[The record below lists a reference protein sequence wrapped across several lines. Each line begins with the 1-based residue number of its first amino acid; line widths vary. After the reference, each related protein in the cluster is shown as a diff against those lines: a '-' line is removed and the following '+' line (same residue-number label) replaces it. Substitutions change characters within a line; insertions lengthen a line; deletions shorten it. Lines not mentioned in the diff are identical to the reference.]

1 MDANVLLSAAR
12 GIGIL
17 ALLLLVGQWW
27 LLRIRD
33 RQAHKKHVRARM
45 ESKLADVQTEAQAIK
60 LVGSRFGQW
69 QLKAGLNLDKSDVLL
84 LMAGVI
90 AVSLLV
96 GLLFDLFFA
105 ALVPVMAG
113 GLAISYWYLS
123 YQRRRRAVFEGLPD
137 VIDDVVRGV
146 DAGRSLEQALV
157 DSFNNSDPVFAPLSF
172 RLRSAVEDGRDYTG
186 LMDDFATLYNVL
198 SLVFVAVARRT
209 SSRFGSSIRPV
220 LKKVSQALRSQ
231 QEMRREFIAA
241 TAEIRFT
248 AVAFAML
255 PVGIGVALIAMN
267 EGFRHVL
274 LETDAGH
281 KLLAVSITLIAV
293 GALIIF
299 RMVQGVGRG

>member
-1 MDANVLLSAAR
+1 MLFRSRLC
-12 GIGIL
+12 
-17 ALLLLVGQWW
+17 
-27 LLRIRD
+27 
-33 RQAHKKHVRARM
+33 QAHKKHVRARM

-113 GLAISYWYLS
+113 GLAISYWYLR

-157 DSFNNSDPVFAPLSF
+157 DSFNDSDPVFAPLSF
-172 RLRSAVEDGRDYTG
+172 RLRSAVEAGRDYTG
-186 LMDDFATLYNVL
+186 LMDDFATLYNVS
-198 SLVFVAVARRT
+198 SLVFVAVALRT

-231 QEMRREFIAA
+231 QRSEEHTSELQSPR
-241 TAEIRFT
+241 
-248 AVAFAML
+248 
-255 PVGIGVALIAMN
+255 
-267 EGFRHVL
+267 
-274 LETDAGH
+274 
-281 KLLAVSITLIAV
+281 
-293 GALIIF
+293 
-299 RMVQGVGRG
+299 

>member
-1 MDANVLLSAAR
+1 
-12 GIGIL
+12 
-17 ALLLLVGQWW
+17 
-27 LLRIRD
+27 
-33 RQAHKKHVRARM
+33 
-45 ESKLADVQTEAQAIK
+45 
-60 LVGSRFGQW
+60 
-69 QLKAGLNLDKSDVLL
+69 
-84 LMAGVI
+84 
-90 AVSLLV
+90 
-96 GLLFDLFFA
+96 
-105 ALVPVMAG
+105 
-113 GLAISYWYLS
+113 
-123 YQRRRRAVFEGLPD
+123 
-137 VIDDVVRGV
+137 
-146 DAGRSLEQALV
+146 
-157 DSFNNSDPVFAPLSF
+157 
-172 RLRSAVEDGRDYTG
+172 
-186 LMDDFATLYNVL
+186 MDDFATLYNVS
-198 SLVFVAVARRT
+198 SLVFVAVALRT

>member
-1 MDANVLLSAAR
+1 M
-12 GIGIL
+12 
-17 ALLLLVGQWW
+17 
-27 LLRIRD
+27 
-33 RQAHKKHVRARM
+33 
-45 ESKLADVQTEAQAIK
+45 
-60 LVGSRFGQW
+60 
-69 QLKAGLNLDKSDVLL
+69 
-84 LMAGVI
+84 
-90 AVSLLV
+90 V

-113 GLAISYWYLS
+113 GLAISYWYLR

-157 DSFNNSDPVFAPLSF
+157 DSFNDSDPVFAPLSF
-172 RLRSAVEDGRDYTG
+172 RLRSAVEAGRDYTG
-186 LMDDFATLYNVL
+186 LMDDFATLYNVS
-198 SLVFVAVARRT
+198 SLVFVAVALRT